1 MDNFAGAWQ
10 RACLRAGCSRML
22 RHDLRRTAVR
32 NMVNLGI
39 PERVV
44 MQVTGYRTRSILDCY
59 HIVSPGDLKDVA
71 RQLSETRPTIQAQ
84 FQAQQATER
93 S

>member
-1 MDNFAGAWQ
+1 
-10 RACLRAGCSRML
+10 ML
-22 RHDLRRTAVR
+22 RHDLRTAVR

-39 PERVV
+39 LGVV

-59 HIVSPGDLKDVA
+59 HIVSPDDLKDVA

>member
-22 RHDLRRTAVR
+22 RHDLRRIAVR

-59 HIVSPGDLKDVA
+59 HIVSPGDLKDMA

-84 FQAQQATER
+84 FQVQQATER